1 MKKKVPL
8 SQFNR
13 LFTGYKMQG
22 FKNVLPVVTAL
33 CIGLFGAVFFT
44 FIQTPLPWLLGS
56 IVAIAIASRFKR
68 IPLRSPR
75 FLSVPARTILG
86 ITVGSAFNPE
96 ILHYFFDFIGSL
108 LLIFPFV
115 VLVTFCGML
124 YYWKWLKFDKMTAY
138 FSAMP
143 GGLMEMITFAEALGA
158 DVSKVTLTQSAR
170 LLCIVFTL
178 PFVIQALSHVSLDG
192 RISITQPFL
201 QSNLHDMFILVL
213 CALLGW
219 WGALKLK
226 IPGGAM
232 IGPMILGA
240 IIYST
245 GLVHSRPPNEVI
257 KLIQLILGTTVGFV
271 FVGVS
276 AKAMV
281 KVLGQTIGY
290 FLILAVISA
299 LFVLLVDW
307 MSDFPLISILLAFS
321 PGGQS
326 EMNVIAI
333 IVGANLP
340 YVALHHIV
348 RMFLVMSVAP
358 MFVRYFPKNR
368 G

>member
-1 MKKKVPL
+1 MRSLK
-8 SQFNR
+8 SF
-13 LFTGYKMQG
+13 
-22 FKNVLPVVTAL
+22 LPVMTAL
-33 CIGLFGAVFFT
+33 CVGMLGAMLFT
-44 FIQTPLPWLLGS
+44 LIHSPLPWLLGS
-56 IVAIAIASRFKR
+56 IVALAIASRFSAL
-68 IPLRSPR
+68 PLRSPKI
-75 FLSVPARTILG
+75 FSAPARSVLG

-96 ILHYFFDFIGSL
+96 ILHFFSDYMSSL

-115 VLVTFCGML
+115 VIVTVCGML
-124 YYWKWLKFDKMTAY
+124 YYWKWLKFDKTTAY

-143 GGLMEMITFAEALGA
+143 GGLLEMVTFAEALGA
-158 DVSKVTLTQSAR
+158 NVYKVTLTQSVR

-178 PFVIQALSHVSLDG
+178 PFIIQALSHVSLDG
-192 RISITQPFL
+192 RVSITQPFL
-201 QSNLHDMFILVL
+201 QSNPHDMIILII
-213 CALLGW
+213 CAAVGW
-219 WGALKLK
+219 RGALKLK

-257 KLIQLILGTTVGFV
+257 KLIQLILGTTIGFV
-271 FVGVS
+271 FVGVT
-276 AKAMV
+276 AKEIV
-281 KVLGQTIGY
+281 KILGQTVGY
-290 FLILAVISA
+290 FMILVVVSA

-307 MSDFPLISILLAFS
+307 FSDFPLISILLAFS

-348 RMFLVMSVAP
+348 RLFLVMSVAP
-358 MFVRYFPKNR
+358 MFVKHFRKTEVQ
-368 G
+368 

>member
-1 MKKKVPL
+1 
-8 SQFNR
+8 
-13 LFTGYKMQG
+13 MQWLKS
-22 FKNVLPVVTAL
+22 FLPVATAL
-33 CIGLFGAVFFT
+33 FIGSLGAILFT
-44 FIQTPLPWLLGS
+44 FIKTPLPWLLGA

-68 IPLRSPR
+68 VSIRSPK
-75 FLSVPARTILG
+75 FLSAPARAVLG

-96 ILHYFFDFIGSL
+96 ILHYFLDFLSSL

-115 VLVTFCGML
+115 VIVTFFGML

-143 GGLMEMITFAEALGA
+143 GGLLEMVTFAEALGA

-178 PFVIQALSHVSLDG
+178 PFIIQALSHVSLDG

-201 QSNLHDMFILVL
+201 QSNPHDMVILIV
-213 CALLGW
+213 CALIGW

-271 FVGVS
+271 FVGVNV
-276 AKAMV
+276 KDMV
-281 KVLGQTIGY
+281 KVLGQTMGY
-290 FLILAVISA
+290 FLILVVISA

-348 RMFLVMSVAP
+348 RLFLVMSVAP
-358 MFVRYFPKNR
+358 MFVKYFNKSR